1 MPTSIP
7 ASATSDGAVE
17 TRPAGPVPPPD
28 RDDTPFHDQWV
39 QFTQSRAAVLGL
51 GIVVLFFLLA
61 LFASVLAPGD
71 PIAQHLDA
79 QLARPLHGG
88 YLLGSDD
95 LGRDILSRILY
106 GARISLLVGAI
117 SVSISITVG
126 GVVGLLSGYFGGLVD
141 LLVMRLIDIM
151 LAFPSILLAIVI
163 CAALGPSLQNAMIA
177 IGVIG
182 IPSIARIVRAS
193 VLAEKE
199 MDYVTAE
206 RSLGA
211 SHLRLVFS
219 AILPNCLA
227 PLIVQATL
235 AYAGAIISAA
245 GLSFL
250 GLGAQPPTPEWG
262 FMVSSGKEYISTAWW
277 VITCPGLAILLA
289 VLGFNLL
296 GDGLRDVL
304 DPRMKE

>member
-1 MPTSIP
+1 MSEQTL
-7 ASATSDGAVE
+7 TQ
-17 TRPAGPVPPPD
+17 
-28 RDDTPFHDQWV
+28 DQSLFYEHWV
-39 QFTQSRAAVLGL
+39 QFRKGRPAVLGL
-51 GIVVLFFLLA
+51 FIIVMFILLA
-61 LFASVLAPGD
+61 TLAPLLAPAD
-71 PIAQHLDA
+71 PIAQNLDA
-79 QLARPLHGG
+79 ALTHPLHGG
-88 YLLGSDD
+88 YLLGADD
-95 LGRDILSRILY
+95 LGRDILSRILF
-106 GARISLLVGAI
+106 GARISLMVGAI
-117 SVSISITVG
+117 SVSISVLVG
-126 GVVGLLSGYFGGLVD
+126 GLIGLIAGYFGGLAD

-151 LAFPSILLAIVI
+151 MAFPSIMLAIVI
-163 CAALGPSLQNAMIA
+163 CATLGPSLQNAMIA

-182 IPSIARIVRAS
+182 IPSIARVTRAS

-199 MDYVTAE
+199 MDYVVAE

-211 SHLRLVFS
+211 SHLRLIFS
-219 AILPNCLA
+219 AILPNCVA

-245 GLSFL
+245 SLSFL

-262 FMVSSGKEYISTAWW
+262 YMVASGKEYISTAPW
-277 VITCPGLAILLA
+277 VITFPGLAILLA

>member
-1 MPTSIP
+1 MIKEESLLY
-7 ASATSDGAVE
+7 
-17 TRPAGPVPPPD
+17 
-28 RDDTPFHDQWV
+28 DQWV
-39 QFTQSRAAVLGL
+39 QFKKNRSAVFGL

-61 LFASVLAPGD
+61 LFASLLAPAD
-71 PIAQHLDA
+71 PIAQHLEA
-79 QLARPLHGG
+79 QLTQPMHGG
-88 YLLGSDD
+88 FLLGTDD
-95 LGRDILSRILY
+95 LGRDILSRILF

-117 SVSISITVG
+117 SVSISIVIG
-126 GVVGLLSGYFGGLVD
+126 GVVGLVSGYFGGVVD

-182 IPSIARIVRAS
+182 VPSIARIVRAS

-211 SHLRLVFS
+211 SNLRLIFS
-219 AILPNCLA
+219 AILPNCMA

-277 VITCPGLAILLA
+277 VITFPGLAILFA

>member
-1 MPTSIP
+1 MAETQIQDHSP
-7 ASATSDGAVE
+7 AYE
-17 TRPAGPVPPPD
+17 K
-28 RDDTPFHDQWV
+28 WV
-39 QFTQSRAAVLGL
+39 QFKQNRSAVLGL
-51 GIVVLFFLLA
+51 AIVIAFFLLA
-61 LFASVLAPGD
+61 LLAAVLAPHD
-71 PIAQHLDA
+71 PIAQNLDA
-79 QLARPLHGG
+79 QLTPPLKAGF
-88 YLLGSDD
+88 LMGSDD
-95 LGRDILSRILY
+95 LGRDILSRILF

-117 SVSISITVG
+117 SVSISIALG
-126 GVVGLLSGYFGGLVD
+126 GVIGLLSGYFGGVADILI
-141 LLVMRLIDIM
+141 MRFIDIM
-151 LAFPSILLAIVI
+151 MAFPSILLAIVI
-163 CAALGPSLQNAMIA
+163 CAAMGPSLQNAMIA

-182 IPSIARIVRAS
+182 IPSISRIVRAS

-211 SHLRLVFS
+211 SHMRLVFS
-219 AILPNCLA
+219 AILPNCMA

-262 FMVSSGKEYISTAWW
+262 YMVSSGKEYISTAWW
-277 VITCPGLAILLA
+277 VITFPGLAILMA